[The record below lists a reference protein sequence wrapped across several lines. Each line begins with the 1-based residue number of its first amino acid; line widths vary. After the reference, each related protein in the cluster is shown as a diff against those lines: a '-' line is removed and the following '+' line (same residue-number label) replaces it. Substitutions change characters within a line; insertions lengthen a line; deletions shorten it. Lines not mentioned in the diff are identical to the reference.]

1 MKNNT
6 IFRAG
11 AVILFMLS
19 LCGCRDEWLEPKPL
33 SFYTPENTF
42 VDAAGFEAALF
53 RCRDIIN
60 NEYNGDGF
68 PALTEM
74 ILSDF
79 CVEGTTDKAGPQ
91 MDLDVTLLPDT
102 NGGKLNSMNIT
113 RTGWYW
119 TQGYAAISAANT
131 VIFRIDNAQFSSE
144 AERNRILGE
153 AYFYRAYY
161 YYKLVHQYGDV
172 PWIDKEVSEP
182 KTDFYSYDRWDILA
196 QLKKDLEFAYANVP
210 DDADRGQVTQS
221 ACGTLLMKIDICLG
235 EYDKA
240 IQIGEAIVAKHPLMT
255 KRFASVPSGYDGP
268 PRANLMFDLHSVEGK
283 LDASNTEGLF
293 YLVNY
298 PNVPGSVR
306 SQLCRN
312 TMPRIVGVTTPDG
325 KTGVVFTDG
334 VEKQYEINRTYGRGI
349 GRARATNYTQW
360 TIWTDKEKND
370 IRGQYNRDSWKSP
383 DELYYND
390 PKLKAAGN
398 PYYGTH
404 LVKNPAMSPEDSIR
418 SWFQWPV
425 YKLYVPDPLSVSNWG
440 GETPMYIYRSAE
452 VYLLMGEACYWKGD
466 AANAAK
472 YLNVV
477 RQRSGADPLTASD
490 INIGAILDERCR
502 ELCYEE
508 NRHVELVRVAY
519 TFAKTGK
526 QCEYFGRTYKLD
538 NFSGPGGTGS
548 NVKQE
553 GINFYYD
560 WVMAKNN
567 YYNKGVKHR
576 WAEYKMSVHHVLWP
590 VPTNALN
597 ANKQGRINQNI
608 GYPGAENNLPP
619 KHIGAEE

>member
-1 MKNNT
+1 
-6 IFRAG
+6 
-11 AVILFMLS
+11 
-19 LCGCRDEWLEPKPL
+19 
-33 SFYTPENTF
+33 
-42 VDAAGFEAALF
+42 
-53 RCRDIIN
+53 
-60 NEYNGDGF
+60 
-68 PALTEM
+68 
-74 ILSDF
+74 
-79 CVEGTTDKAGPQ
+79 
-91 MDLDVTLLPDT
+91 
-102 NGGKLNSMNIT
+102 
-113 RTGWYW
+113 
-119 TQGYAAISAANT
+119 
-131 VIFRIDNAQFSSE
+131 
-144 AERNRILGE
+144 
-153 AYFYRAYY
+153 
-161 YYKLVHQYGDV
+161 
-172 PWIDKEVSEP
+172 
-182 KTDFYSYDRWDILA
+182 
-196 QLKKDLEFAYANVP
+196 
-210 DDADRGQVTQS
+210 
-221 ACGTLLMKIDICLG
+221 
-235 EYDKA
+235 
-240 IQIGEAIVAKHPLMT
+240 
-255 KRFASVPSGYDGP
+255 
-268 PRANLMFDLHSVEGK
+268 
-283 LDASNTEGLF
+283 
-293 YLVNY
+293 
-298 PNVPGSVR
+298 
-306 SQLCRN
+306 
-312 TMPRIVGVTTPDG
+312 MPRVVGVTTPDG

-349 GRARATNYTQW
+349 GRARATNYIQW

-418 SWFQWPV
+418 FWFQWPE

-477 RQRSGADPLTASD
+477 RERSGADPLTASD

-567 YYNKGVKHR
+567 FYNKGVKHR

-590 VPTNALN
+590 VPTNALL

-619 KHIGAEE
+619 KHIGVEE

>member
-53 RCRDIIN
+53 RCRNIIN
-60 NEYNGDGF
+60 DEYNGDGF

-182 KTDFYSYDRWDILA
+182 KTDFYSHDRWDILA

-490 INIGAILDERCR
+490 INIGTILDERCR

-508 NRHVELVRVAY
+508 NRHVEHVRVAY

-619 KHIGAEE
+619 KHIGVEE

>member
-19 LCGCRDEWLEPKPL
+19 LCGCKDEWLEPKPL

-42 VDAAGFEAALF
+42 VDAAGFEAALL
-53 RCRDIIN
+53 RCRNFIN
-60 NEYNGDGF
+60 VEFNGDGC
-68 PALTEM
+68 PSLTEM
-74 ILSDF
+74 ILSDI

-102 NGGKLNSMNIT
+102 NNGKLNNVDIT

-119 TQGYAAISAANT
+119 TSGFHAISAANT
-131 VIFRIDNAQFSSE
+131 VIFRIDNATFPSE
-144 AERNRILGE
+144 AERNRVLGE

-172 PWIDKEVSEP
+172 PWIDKEVAEP

-298 PNVPGSVR
+298 PNVDGSTLSKV
-306 SQLCRN
+306 CRN
-312 TMPRIVGVTTPDG
+312 TLPRIVGVTTPDG

-349 GRARATNYTQW
+349 GRARATNYFQW

-425 YKLYVPDPLSVSNWG
+425 YKLYVPDPLTVSNWG

-477 RQRSGADPLTASD
+477 RQRSGADPLTAAD
-490 INIGAILDERCR
+490 INIGAILDERAR
-502 ELCYEE
+502 ELYYEE
-508 NRHVELVRVAY
+508 NRHLELVRVAY
-519 TFAKTGK
+519 TYAKTGK

-567 YYNKGVKHR
+567 FYNKGVKHR

-590 VPTNALN
+590 VPAATIN
-597 ANKQGRINQNI
+597 ANKQGVINQNI
-608 GYPGAENNLPP
+608 GYPGAENNVPV
-619 KHIGAEE
+619 KHIGDEE